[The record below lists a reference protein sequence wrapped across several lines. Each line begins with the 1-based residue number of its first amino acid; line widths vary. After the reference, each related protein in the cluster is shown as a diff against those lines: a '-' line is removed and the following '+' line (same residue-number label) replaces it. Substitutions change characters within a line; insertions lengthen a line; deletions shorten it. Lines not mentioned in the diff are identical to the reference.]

1 MREKKLTFFI
11 NKLVGM
17 FSLLLILILSSA
29 CQKEETEC
37 ILFCQ
42 GSPKV
47 SFLTNSQ
54 GVNENVG
61 TVRVY
66 VKVDPAPVGAFQ
78 INYSLNTALTTAS
91 ASDYAFTAGTLN
103 FSSGETSKYF
113 EFIVTNDT
121 EGDEGNEYVSF
132 KLGYPTDGD
141 LGDYSTITYAIIDN
155 DVTDMNVAEGAT
167 QTSAVL
173 SCDDGS
179 GTTETFNITSQSD
192 PDSNCTLTSA
202 PVRVSCTPNYKNDH
216 TNWDSDISVDCTQGG
231 VTTPISFTVNVTDTN
246 QAPEATTMGA
256 LTGTGAQSGFGVS
269 ITYADIMT
277 AIVDE
282 DDPESDTLYL
292 KIDSVDDGTLT
303 LNGSAV
309 SEGVSYMTSSAPT
322 NSVVWTPSATAQGT
336 TNAFKVSVYD
346 GSLSSSSIQVNV
358 DDVFNFKPPA
368 PISIP
373 EGSTVAGTTA
383 LDCDDGSGTTPSFS
397 YISESATPSLNCGVT
412 NGGVPPSYIE
422 CTPAYKNG
430 QANWS
435 GTITVRCDIGGTT
448 VDQTA
453 TIIATNTNR
462 APTLTGFTTLTGGA
476 TGTAYTISYANMI
489 DKANDDGGFGDADND
504 TINFRVESILGS
516 GTLTKSGVPIVA
528 GTTTVSNGES
538 LVYTPGDS
546 DIGTT
551 GIFSIVAYDGL
562 APSAAPITVNLE
574 ISGVSALPDVTV
586 TENDVWQSP
595 LLVCDDGTGGT
606 PFYSVTQTDP
616 LSNCAIVGSRIVCNP
631 VNYKAGQLSWSS
643 DITLECDVDNT
654 GSGQIYRTFTMT
666 VNNLNRKPTLTGMAN
681 ITGAAFATPFTVSY
695 ADLTGAAAG
704 LADADG
710 DTLQF
715 KIVGVPEGTLTKNGS
730 VVVPGTTLISTGE
743 DVVWTPEATSVGVTT
758 MFNVVAFDGTDVST
772 STIPVK
778 TSLNG
783 IVPIAD
789 LTTSENLL
797 IESPQVLC
805 ADSTGTSTAFSIS
818 YQEDTDSTCSIPS
831 DKVRCTPAI
840 KAGQSSWTSVI
851 QVQCTGLSTTYT
863 RNFTLNVDNTNQ
875 APTLTSVSNLQ
886 GALVNTDFTITH
898 AYLSSRAN
906 EADGDSDPISFKV
919 QSVISGTLKKNG
931 SVVVPGTTMIEAGE
945 QFVWTPGTD
954 NLGPQLAFSIV
965 ANDGTV
971 DSSANVD
978 VNVEIAGFLGMADIT
993 VAEAATYNSTNLE
1006 VNSICNDGANGAR
1019 DVTYVSAV
1027 DADANCSEASGI
1039 VTCVPNAKSGQSDW
1053 SSDVTIKC
1061 NTGGTDYFHTFVL
1074 NVTNANQPPTLTNF
1088 SNFIDHDMNTTLTV
1102 SYGDLDIKGDANDLD
1117 GDPLVYKIVQVPY
1130 GTMTKGGV
1138 EVEEGSTTIGVGEE
1152 VVWTPN
1158 SGIIGE
1164 VPIMQLKVSDG
1175 FNENNNGNIPINAEV
1190 RGFTNLADLA
1200 ATENVQALSAIMTCD
1215 DGTSPVGGPYNGAY
1229 SILIESDG
1237 DSNCSIDG
1245 SNRLDCTPAYKSGQT
1260 DWSSTIT
1267 IQCNANSGAE
1277 IFSQTVD
1284 VNVTNSNQAPTLT
1297 TINEFGGAVAEVPFT
1312 FTHAA
1317 LLSNATDEDDPD
1329 GLNSQLQF
1337 RVETVDNGT
1346 LIKGVTSVTEGV
1358 TMIGPGE
1365 SVVWT
1370 PAAGTNG
1377 DTTAFT
1383 VVAYDGT
1390 DASTGSVNVVADRV
1404 VYLESLADQTFTEGS
1419 VQTSPAITCTDG
1431 VATGALA
1438 VTAQTDTQATCSIN
1452 GSKQLECAP
1461 AFDDGSG
1468 DFTNDWS
1475 SDVTIECTGI
1485 STTVSQTVTVN
1496 VTSVNRAPT
1505 LTGVTDFVGAISN
1518 EEYVITYANL
1528 LANATVTDADITDDI
1543 GFKIVNVNSGT
1554 LTIGGSA
1561 VVEGTTILQSGQQL
1575 EWTSAL
1581 GAAGD
1586 VVGFTIAANDGTTD
1600 SASATVTMASIFNF
1614 PDISDLAATED
1625 SQSLSSP
1632 LTCDNGT
1639 GSAEE
1644 ITIPSPPADTNCTID
1659 GSSRID
1665 CTPDHR
1671 SGQTD
1676 WSETV
1681 VVRCEDGDN
1690 ASNFATKSFN
1700 LNVTNL
1706 NRAPTLGGVTN
1717 FVGAQAGVAYNI
1729 AQSTLITNADEAD
1742 ADGDTVYFKIMGVTN
1757 GTLTKGGIPVIP
1769 NTTTFVDGE
1778 TLVWT
1783 PPSTSQGTV
1792 PAFTIRALDGFADNG
1807 SDVQVSFDAVLRFD
1821 AISDIATTENTLQA
1835 TANLVCNDGSGNSNS
1850 NFTLTMTDADAGCV
1864 LSSAT
1869 GAPVVNCTPAY
1880 KAGHANWSADVTV
1893 TCLSNGYS
1901 RDQTFTLDVTDANQA
1916 PTLTTISPMKRTAK
1930 DTDFSFTYADLL
1942 AASDAS
1948 DGDSDPIKF
1957 RIESV
1962 EAGAVLKL
1970 NGIAVNPGTTLVQT
1984 GDSLTWTPPTGDIG
1998 TTNAFMIEAYDNT
2011 SFSGTDRQVSV
2022 HVIEFTDFADQ
2033 AINEGASTNFGVLA
2047 CADGSVDTPT
2057 YTIVSESD
2065 SDSNCA
2071 IVPPTG
2077 LGCSPVHKPGQSSWT
2092 SDLVVRCTYGDGKY
2106 AEDNV
2111 QISVT
2116 NINRAP
2122 TMTTFDPVA
2131 TSVKSDGADFIE
2143 LTYAQVAALGDEADE
2158 DGDTISF
2165 RIETAPNG
2173 TLEIDEGS
2181 GYVAVT
2187 PGTTTIDS
2195 GDTIKWTP
2203 DVDTAGDTIAA
2214 TIVAFDGA
2222 DPSTPEQNLTINV
2235 FKFDA
2240 IGGFTVAE
2248 EATGLSSSLVCT
2260 DGTATTPTY
2269 SITSQVDPAVNCSI
2283 AGTSL
2288 SCNPNF
2294 KTSHVDWSSDVT
2306 VECDISG
2313 KKYQRTT
2320 TITVTEENQEPTMSS
2335 ITTFTGAYSDTVYTI
2350 TYAQLLAASDAVDP
2364 ESDPLDFLITSVN
2377 SGSLDVNG
2385 SAYAATTNDILS
2397 PGQTL
2402 DWTPTGCTGADLIG
2416 FKVRARD
2423 DQGQTLPESHSP
2435 EIDVVINCQEAPAV
2449 LTTTDTSNSY
2459 GSVVVNDDSANFTI
2473 NINYAG
2479 EKPAE
2484 IKNVHLTPGF
2494 KITSKT
2500 CVDAGNGSPAS
2511 NQTASCTYDIAY
2523 QARPENLGP
2532 IKGFF
2537 TIHYNDGYQ
2546 DQYTNYIVSPYLNA
2560 TGTNANNGSFIT
2572 NIPPSGTQAVNSS
2585 PRAIASANLD
2595 PLSEALTGSD
2605 DLVVVNQGSANISI
2619 LQSSNGPAFTK
2630 TDLPT
2635 GSVPTDVKIADIN
2648 NDGHLDIVVV
2658 NRADADIRIFQG
2670 DSTGLFTAQTDVPIA
2685 TDPFKL
2691 AIADLNGDGNL
2702 DIIVTDY
2709 DSNNV
2714 VYKYGN
2720 GDFTFAVGGSVAVG
2734 TNPRGIAAGD
2744 FNNDGAPEVV
2754 VTNFNSANVSI
2765 LENDGEGVLSFNTN
2779 ISVGINPIEVAVGNT
2794 NPDQHLD
2801 IVVANY
2807 SSGNVMSFTGN
2818 GSFGFLASDTETVGA
2833 SPNAVSLSDV
2843 DNDGDLD
2850 LVVANRL
2857 GAGLVNIRV
2866 GANDGTFSG
2875 TAYKSVGDSPNDV
2888 VFADINADR
2897 KVDIVTVDEQD
2908 GQVTYLL
2915 GD

>member
-1 MREKKLTFFI
+1 MREKNFTFLI
-11 NKLVGM
+11 NKLVGV
-17 FSLLLILILSSA
+17 FSLMLILILSSA

-66 VKVDPAPVGAFQ
+66 VKVDPAPVGSFQ

-91 ASDYAFTAGTLN
+91 ASDYAFIAGTLN

-132 KLGYPTDGD
+132 KLGYPTDGE

-155 DVTDMNVAEGAT
+155 DVTDITVAEGAT
-167 QTSAVL
+167 QTSVVL

-179 GTTETFNITSQSD
+179 GTTETFNITTQSD

-216 TNWDSDISVDCTQGG
+216 TDWSSNISVDCTQGG
-231 VTTPISFTVNVTDTN
+231 VTTPISFTVDVTDTN
-246 QAPEATTMGA
+246 QAPTATTMGA

-282 DDPESDTLYL
+282 TDAEGDTLYL

-309 SEGVSYMTSSAPT
+309 SEGVSYMTSASPN
-322 NSVVWTPSATAQGT
+322 NSVVWTPSSSAQGST
-336 TNAFKVSVYD
+336 AAFKVSVYD
-346 GSLSSSSIQVNV
+346 GSLSSNSLTVTV
-358 DDVFNFKPPA
+358 DDVFNFKSPTA
-368 PISIP
+368 FAAP
-373 EGSTVAGTTA
+373 EGSKTAGTVA
-383 LDCDDGSGTTPSFS
+383 LDCNDGSGTTPTFS

-422 CTPAYKNG
+422 CTPAYKSG

-435 GTITVRCDIGGTT
+435 GTITVRCNIGGTT

-476 TGTAYTISYANMI
+476 TGTAYTISYATMV
-489 DKANDDGGFGDADND
+489 DKANDDAGLGDADND

-516 GTLTKSGVPIVA
+516 GTLTKSGVPVVA

-551 GIFSIVAYDGL
+551 SIFTIVAYDGISV
-562 APSAAPITVNLE
+562 SAAPITVNLE

-606 PFYSVTQTDP
+606 PFYDITAQSDP
-616 LSNCAIVGSRIVCNP
+616 LTNCSIVGSRISCNP
-631 VNYKAGQLSWSS
+631 VQYKAGQLSWSS

-654 GSGQIYRTFTMT
+654 GTGQIYRTFTMT
-666 VNNLNRKPTLTGMAN
+666 VNNLNRKPTLTGMTN
-681 ITGAAFATPFTVSY
+681 ITGATFGNPFTISY
-695 ADLTGAAAG
+695 ADLTGAATSF
-704 LADADG
+704 ADSDG
-710 DTLQF
+710 DTLHF
-715 KIVGVPEGTLTKNGS
+715 RIEGVPEGTLTKNGS
-730 VVVPGTTLISTGE
+730 AVVPGTTLISTGE
-743 DVVWTPEATSVGVTT
+743 EVVWTPETNSVGVTT
-758 MFNVVAFDGTDVST
+758 MFNVVAYDGTDVST
-772 STIPVK
+772 STIPVR
-778 TSLNG
+778 TSLDG
-783 IVPIAD
+783 ITIISD
-789 LTTSENLL
+789 LTTSENVLV
-797 IESPQVLC
+797 ESPQVLC

-818 YQEDTDSTCSIPS
+818 YEEDTDANCSIPS
-831 DKVRCTPAI
+831 DKVRCTPSI
-840 KAGQSSWTSVI
+840 KAGQSSWTSVV
-851 QVQCTGLSTTYT
+851 QVKCTGLSTTYT
-863 RNFTLNVDNTNQ
+863 RNFVLNVDNTNQ

-886 GALVNTDFTITH
+886 GAVVNTDYTITH
-898 AYLSSRAN
+898 TYLASRAN
-906 EADGDSDPISFKV
+906 ESDGDSDPISFKV
-919 QSVISGTLKKNG
+919 MSVISGTLKKNG
-931 SVVVPGTTMIEAGE
+931 AVVTPGTTMIEDGE

-971 DSSANVD
+971 DSTANVD

-993 VAEAATYNSTNLE
+993 VAEAATYNSSNLE
-1006 VNSICNDGANGAR
+1006 VNSICNDGANGAK

-1027 DADANCSEASGI
+1027 DTDANCSEAAGVI
-1039 VTCVPNAKSGQSDW
+1039 TCNPNAKSGQSDW
-1053 SSDVTIKC
+1053 STDVTIRC
-1061 NTGGTDYFHTFVL
+1061 NTGGTDYDHTFTI
-1074 NVTNANQPPTLTNF
+1074 NVTNANQPPTLTSF
-1088 SNFIDHDMNTTLTV
+1088 SNFVDHDMDTTLTV

-1130 GTMTKGGV
+1130 GTMTKGGSPIV
-1138 EVEEGSTTIGVGEE
+1138 EGTTTIAVGEE

-1175 FNENNNGNIPINAEV
+1175 FNENTNGNIAINAEV
-1190 RGFTNLADLA
+1190 RGFTTLADVA

-1215 DGTSPVGGPYNGAY
+1215 DGTSAVGGPYNGAY
-1229 SILIESDG
+1229 SILIESDT

-1245 SNRLDCTPAYKSGQT
+1245 SDRLDCTPAYKNGQS

-1284 VNVTNSNQAPTLT
+1284 VNVTNANQAPTLT
-1297 TINEFGGAVAEVPFT
+1297 TINQFAGAVAEVPFT

-1317 LLSNATDEDDPD
+1317 LLANATDENDPD

-1337 RVETVDNGT
+1337 RIETLDNGT
-1346 LIKGVTSVTEGV
+1346 LTKGGTAITEGV
-1358 TMIGPGE
+1358 TLIGPGE

-1370 PAAGTNG
+1370 PAATTNG

-1383 VVAYDGT
+1383 VVAYDGN
-1390 DASTGSVNVVADRV
+1390 DASSGSVDVIADRV

-1419 VQTSPAITCTDG
+1419 VQTSAALTCTDG
-1431 VATGALA
+1431 VATGTMT
-1438 VTAQTDTQATCSIN
+1438 VTAQTDTQSRCSIN
-1452 GSKQLECAP
+1452 GSDQLECDP
-1461 AFDDGSG
+1461 FYDDGSG
-1468 DFTNDWS
+1468 DFSNNWS

-1485 STTVSQTVTVN
+1485 STIVDQTLTVN
-1496 VTSVNRAPT
+1496 VTNVNRAPT
-1505 LTGVTDFVGAISN
+1505 LSGVTNFVGAISN
-1518 EEYVITYANL
+1518 EQYVITYANL
-1528 LANATVTDADITDDI
+1528 LANAIVTDADTTDDI

-1554 LTIGGSA
+1554 LTLGGSP
-1561 VVEGTTILQSGQQL
+1561 VVEGTTILTSGQQL

-1581 GAAGD
+1581 SAVGD
-1586 VVGFTIAANDGTTD
+1586 VVAFTIAANDGTAD
-1600 SASATVTMASIFNF
+1600 SATATVTMASIFNF
-1614 PDISDLAATED
+1614 PDISDLTATEN
-1625 SQSLSSP
+1625 SQSLSSA
-1632 LTCDNGT
+1632 LICSNGT
-1639 GSAEE
+1639 GLAEV
-1644 ITIPSPPADTNCTID
+1644 ITIPSPPADTSCSID
-1659 GSSRID
+1659 GSNRID

-1671 SGQTD
+1671 SGQSD

-1690 ASNFATKSFN
+1690 AANFATKSFT
-1700 LNVTNL
+1700 LNVNNL
-1706 NRAPTLGGVTN
+1706 NRAPTLTNVTN
-1717 FVGAQAGVAYNI
+1717 FVGAQAGIPFNI
-1729 AQSTLITNADEAD
+1729 AQSALITNANEAD
-1742 ADGDTVYFKIMGVTN
+1742 LDNDTVYFKIMGVTS
-1757 GTLTKGGIPVIP
+1757 GTLTKNGSPVIP

-1783 PPSTSQGTV
+1783 PTSTSQGTV
-1792 PAFTIRALDGFADNG
+1792 AAFTIRALDGFADNG
-1807 SDVQVSFDAVLRFD
+1807 SDIQVSFDAVLRFD
-1821 AISDIATTENTLQA
+1821 AIADISTTENTLQA
-1835 TANLVCNDGSGNSNS
+1835 TATLVCDDGSGNSNS
-1850 NFTLTMTDADAGCV
+1850 NFSLATTDADALCV
-1864 LSSAT
+1864 LSSTT

-1880 KAGHANWSADVTV
+1880 KDGHANWSADITV
-1893 TCLSNGYS
+1893 TCESNGYS
-1901 RDQTFTLDVTDANQA
+1901 RDQTFTLSVTDANQA
-1916 PTLTTISPMKRTAK
+1916 PTLTTITPMKRTAK

-1942 AASDAS
+1942 AASDAN

-1962 EAGAVLKL
+1962 EGSSVLKL

-1984 GDSLTWTPPTGDIG
+1984 GDSLTWTPPTGAIG

-2033 AINEGASTNFGVLA
+2033 AINEGASTNFGTLA

-2057 YTIVSESD
+2057 YTLVSESD
-2065 SDSNCA
+2065 PASNCA

-2131 TSVKSDGADFIE
+2131 TSVKSNGTDFIE
-2143 LTYAQVAALGDEADE
+2143 LTYAQVAALGNEADE

-2165 RIETAPNG
+2165 RIETAPSG

-2181 GYVAVT
+2181 GYGAVT

-2203 DVDTAGDTIAA
+2203 DADTAGDTIAA

-2222 DPSTPEQNLTINV
+2222 DPSTPAQNLTINV

-2240 IGGFTVAE
+2240 IGGLSVAE
-2248 EATGLSSSLVCT
+2248 EATGLSSALVCS

-2283 AGTSL
+2283 VGTSL

-2294 KTSHVDWSSDVT
+2294 KTSHVGWSSDVT

-2320 TITVTEENQEPTMSS
+2320 TVTVTEENQEPTMSS
-2335 ITTFTGAYSDTVYTI
+2335 ITTFTGAYSDTVYSI
-2350 TYAQLLAASDAVDP
+2350 TFAQLMAASDAADP

-2385 SAYAATTNDILS
+2385 SPYAVTTNEILS

-2402 DWTPTGCTGADLIG
+2402 DWTPTGCTGTDLIG

-2423 DQGQTLPESHSP
+2423 DQGQTFPESHSP
-2435 EIDVVINCQEAPAV
+2435 EIDVVINCQQAPAV
-2449 LTTTDTSNSY
+2449 LSTTDTSNSY
-2459 GSVVVNDDSANFTI
+2459 GLVAVNNDSADFTI
-2473 NINYAG
+2473 NISYAG
-2479 EKPAE
+2479 EMPAE

-2500 CVDAGNGSPAS
+2500 CVDPGN
-2511 NQTASCTYDIAY
+2511 NQTSSCLYNIAY

-2560 TGTNANNGSFIT
+2560 TGTNAGVGTFT
-2572 NIPPSGTQAVNSS
+2572 TSGTQAVNSS

-2595 PLSEALTGSD
+2595 PLSETLAGSD
-2605 DLVVVNQGSANISI
+2605 DLVIANVSSNNISV
-2619 LQSSNGPAFTK
+2619 LQSSTGPAFTR
-2630 TDLPT
+2630 TDLTT
-2635 GSVPTDVKIADIN
+2635 GTTPTDVQIADIN

-2658 NRADADIRIFQG
+2658 NRADADMRIFQG
-2670 DSTGLFTAQTDVPIA
+2670 DSTGLFTAQADVPIG

-2691 AIADLNGDGNL
+2691 AISDLNGDGNL
-2702 DIIVTDY
+2702 DVIVTDY
-2709 DSNNV
+2709 TSNNV

-2720 GDFTFAVGGSVAVG
+2720 GDFTFITGGSVAVG

-2754 VTNFNSANVSI
+2754 VTNYNSANVSI

-2779 ISVGINPIEVAVGNT
+2779 ISVGVNPIEVAVGNT
-2794 NPDQHLD
+2794 NTDQHLD
-2801 IVVANY
+2801 FVVANY

-2818 GSFGFLASDTETVGA
+2818 GSFGFLASGTELVGA

-2843 DNDGDLD
+2843 DNDGDVD
-2850 LVVANRL
+2850 LIVANRL
-2857 GAGLVNIRV
+2857 GSGLVNIRV

-2875 TAYKSVGDSPNDV
+2875 TANQAVGDSPNDV
-2888 VFADINADR
+2888 VFADINADG

-2908 GQVTYLL
+2908 SQVTYLI